1 MPQKNREKTGSGN
14 KEGAKDR
21 GSAMRHGSE
30 DNKSRTANPGHMAKG
45 KDKKTADHGKKS
57 SGKST
62 EKMGSMKNKEDE
74 MDEE

>member
-1 MPQKNREKTGSGN
+1 MPQKNHEKTGSGN

-30 DNKSRTANPGHMAKG
+30 ENQERTGNSGQMEKG
-45 KDKKTADHGKKS
+45 KNKKSGEQGKKNA
-57 SGKST
+57 GKST
-62 EKMGSMKNKEDE
+62 EKMGSTKRDNED